1 MAPCH
6 IPVQQAEEQLVAKAA
21 AAKPDDTTD
30 DASDSLEPKE
40 SGGRRKMIIVAAA
53 IALPAI
59 GAGLWFS
66 GVLPRLLGIQDAEHS
81 TEQVGSPSYVDLPEM
96 ITNLRSSKQKPEYI
110 KLTVR
115 LQVMN
120 QKDVERLKAVMPR
133 LQDLVLTHIREMTSV
148 ELHRSVVIHRLRE
161 EIITH
166 ANLAA
171 APARIT
177 DVQLTLLTH

>member
-1 MAPCH
+1 
-6 IPVQQAEEQLVAKAA
+6 VAKAA
-21 AAKPDDTTD
+21 AAKPDDTAD

-40 SGGRRKMIIVAAA
+40 SGVRRKMIIVAAA

-66 GVLPRLLGIQDAEHS
+66 GVLPRLLGIQDEHS
-81 TEQVGSPSYVDLPEM
+81 TERVGSPSYVDLPEM

>member
-1 MAPCH
+1 M
-6 IPVQQAEEQLVAKAA
+6 AKAA

-66 GVLPRLLGIQDAEHS
+66 GVLPRLLGIQDEHS
-81 TEQVGSPSYVDLPEM
+81 TERVGSPSYVDLSEM